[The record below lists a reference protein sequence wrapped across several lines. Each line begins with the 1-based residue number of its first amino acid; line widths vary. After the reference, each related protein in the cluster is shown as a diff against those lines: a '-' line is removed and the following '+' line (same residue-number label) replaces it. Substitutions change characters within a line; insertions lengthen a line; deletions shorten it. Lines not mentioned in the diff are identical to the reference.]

1 MNFQFYLEKLFDSEE
16 FKKFKKEN
24 PDAFLCSGFF
34 TLDKEG
40 KDNQQHLDYFVPGSE
55 KLFSFKLNEDPI
67 EMVPT
72 ETYKDQEGNDFN
84 PEKVSD
90 NVQFDMS
97 EIEKLISEKAL
108 EEKINNKIQK
118 LILSLQRKEGK
129 DFLLGTA
136 FLSNLGLLKV
146 MVDIDEKKITNFE
159 KKSFFD
165 MMKFIGKKKQ

>member
-16 FKKFKKEN
+16 FKKFKSEN

-34 TLDKEG
+34 TIDKEG
-40 KDNQQHLDYFVPGSE
+40 NDNQQHLDYWIPSSK

-72 ETYKDQEGNDFN
+72 ETYKDHEGNDFS
-84 PEKVSD
+84 PEKISD
-90 NVQFDMS
+90 NIEFNMEDM
-97 EIEKLISEKAL
+97 EKLIAEKAL
-108 EEKINNKIQK
+108 EEKVNNRIQK
-118 LILSLQRKEGK
+118 LILSLQRRDGK

-146 MVDIDEKKITNFE
+146 TIDLDTNEITDFE